1 MFEKFADSARSA
13 VVAAQ
18 TEAKRLDAPRIH
30 PSHLLL
36 GTVVS
41 AEEPLRTLLADAG
54 LTIDGLRSDCAAQAS
69 GDALGADDAAA
80 LDAIGIDLDAVKSR
94 LEETFGEG
102 VLDPDPAG
110 PEGTGRKNLWGRS
123 GHIPFDK
130 GAKKALELSLREA
143 VARHDRVIRAEHLL
157 LGLLRGDDPPTAALV
172 TPHIGRDEL
181 RQRVTDLLDAAA

>member
-18 TEAKRLDAPRIH
+18 SEAKRLGEPRIH
-30 PSHLLL
+30 ASHLLL
-36 GTVVS
+36 GTAVS
-41 AEEPLRTLLADAG
+41 AEEPLRILLADAG
-54 LTIDGLRSDCAAQAS
+54 ITVDSLRSDCAAQIS

-110 PEGTGRKNLWGRS
+110 SEGAGRKNLWGRL

-130 GAKKALELSLREA
+130 GAKKALEQSLREA
-143 VARHDRVIRAEHLL
+143 VARHDRVIRAEHVL
-157 LGLLRGDDPPTAALV
+157 LGLLRGDDPSVAAMV
-172 TPHIGRDEL
+172 TPHIDRDEL
-181 RQRVTDLLDAAA
+181 RQRVTDHLDAAA